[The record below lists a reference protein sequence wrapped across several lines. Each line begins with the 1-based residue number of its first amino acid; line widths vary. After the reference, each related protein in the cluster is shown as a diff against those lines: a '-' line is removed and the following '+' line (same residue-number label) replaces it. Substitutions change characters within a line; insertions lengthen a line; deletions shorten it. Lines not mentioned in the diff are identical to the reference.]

1 MNYEQ
6 ARLKALRYIPVEQV
20 VTRSIKREKYSPSV
34 KATNVFISPKVED
47 FKATIEQIRQ
57 AQELSRSLQVKL
69 REMLENAYYASLE
82 DIKNLKTLIETRT
95 AEGKP
100 VISFNKQL
108 NKLIAH
114 SAALYAALSPAYQA
128 ESLSSSTKIEEFLTE
143 IVTKANAV

>member
-1 MNYEQ
+1 MNYDR
-6 ARLKALRYIPVEQV
+6 ARLKALRHIPIDQV
-20 VTRSIKREKYSPSV
+20 VNREITRERSNPSI

-57 AQELSRSLQVKL
+57 SQESSRQLQVKL
-69 REMLENAYYASLE
+69 REMLENAYYSSLE
-82 DIKNLKTLIETRT
+82 DVKNLKNLIETRT

-114 SAALYAALSPAYQA
+114 SAALYSALSPAYQA

-143 IVTKANAV
+143 IVTRANAV